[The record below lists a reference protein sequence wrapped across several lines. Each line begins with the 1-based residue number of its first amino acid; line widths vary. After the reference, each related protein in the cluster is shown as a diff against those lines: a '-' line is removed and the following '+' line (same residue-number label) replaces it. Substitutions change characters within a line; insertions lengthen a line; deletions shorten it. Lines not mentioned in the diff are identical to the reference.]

1 MCAGSSGDCLAVT
14 VAQGLGTAA
23 NSLRNLSAVLSE
35 ATPSGRA
42 VNCAPSDI
50 SGPVPLRTSS
60 TITCETAE
68 SCASDA
74 SRRSRMPVVQNSS
87 RVCLVLAASRRTW
100 YLHGHVLSVTQYP
113 AGQMLPVQN
122 SSQVSQVLAACG
134 HTCCVHSQPAAA
146 SSM

>member
-1 MCAGSSGDCLAVT
+1 MCRPFGDCLAGT
-14 VAQGLGTAA
+14 VAQGLGTSA
-23 NSLRNLSAVLSE
+23 NSLRNLSAGLSE
-35 ATPSGRA
+35 AKPSGYAANR
-42 VNCAPSDI
+42 APSA
-50 SGPVPLRTSS
+50 SARPVPLRTSS

-100 YLHGHVLSVTQYP
+100 YLHGHVLSVTQYT
-113 AGQMLPVQN
+113 AGQMPPVQN
-122 SSQVSQVLAACG
+122 SSQVRRVLAACG